1 MATDGLLLFWSD
13 FSTSRAGWG
22 TALRWR
28 ESSLPW
34 RDWTTLVLEVLI
46 KFINLREVQISKPSF
61 SSICFNWY
69 SLSLS
74 LSLFRHAVQLLSPA
88 SIVAKM
94 NGREEIR
101 KVTIVSIRHRLLF
114 VIEFT
119 LRMFFSIK
127 LTCFPLLLFLLAG
140 STYRPTS
147 RKYVHYISMP
157 SHRPSCFRISRRS
170 TFHDFSSF
178 SEL

>member
-74 LSLFRHAVQLLSPA
+74 LSLQACSSA
-88 SIVAKM
+88 I
-94 NGREEIR
+94 I
-101 KVTIVSIRHRLLF
+101 
-114 VIEFT
+114 
-119 LRMFFSIK
+119 
-127 LTCFPLLLFLLAG
+127 TCQHCG
-140 STYRPTS
+140 ENEW
-147 RKYVHYISMP
+147 
-157 SHRPSCFRISRRS
+157 SRRDTQGNDCINTS
-170 TFHDFSSF
+170 SPVVCDWMYAKNVFQYQTHVFSSSSF
-178 SEL
+178 FVGRLNI

>member
-74 LSLFRHAVQLLSPA
+74 LSLSLQACSSA
-88 SIVAKM
+88 I
-94 NGREEIR
+94 I
-101 KVTIVSIRHRLLF
+101 
-114 VIEFT
+114 
-119 LRMFFSIK
+119 
-127 LTCFPLLLFLLAG
+127 TCQHCG
-140 STYRPTS
+140 ENEW
-147 RKYVHYISMP
+147 
-157 SHRPSCFRISRRS
+157 SRRDTQGNDCINTS
-170 TFHDFSSF
+170 SPVVCDWMYAKNVFQYQTHVFSSSSF
-178 SEL
+178 FVGRLNI